1 MCTENVMDLFRLTSA
16 EAHHLSTALALLI
29 DEKTRGLAELAALD
43 PTSPGKDLATEA
55 ITEQLKNIQRL
66 ATRLDNAKAV
76 FILPVAD
83 PED

>member
-43 PTSPGKDLATEA
+43 PASPGKDLAAEA
-55 ITEQLKNIQRL
+55 INEQIDNIRNLIVRL
-66 ATRLDNAKAV
+66 RDALAV
-76 FILPVAD
+76 FVVPD